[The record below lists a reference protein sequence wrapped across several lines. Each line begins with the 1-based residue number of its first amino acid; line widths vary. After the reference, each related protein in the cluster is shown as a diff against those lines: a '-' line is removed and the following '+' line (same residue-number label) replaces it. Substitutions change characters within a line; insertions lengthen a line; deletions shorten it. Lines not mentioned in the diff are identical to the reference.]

1 VRRLLALSRTTH
13 GLLDM
18 AAPAF
23 CALLWLGEIPAWQ
36 TVLLALATGFAAY
49 TSIYALN
56 DLMGMRTD
64 RQKCSVCASRTGFS
78 VEASPDRY
86 PLAKNVLSVRG
97 AALWAAGWFGAALGG
112 SYLLNPMIVLLLVG
126 AAILEAVYCLLLK
139 VTYLRTL
146 ISGMVKSSGPV
157 AAVLVVDPR
166 PAPAMLILLFAW
178 VFFWEIGGQN
188 IPSDWNDTAEDRRV
202 DAKTIPI
209 CFGSEK
215 AGRAIMVALALSVIA
230 SMFLPVIS
238 PASLGWRYA
247 VISLL
252 LGYGLL
258 LRPAVRLLSLKEG
271 RLAARL
277 FDTASYYPLAQF
289 AVIATFLL
297 GDRFVW

>member
-1 VRRLLALSRTTH
+1 VRRLFALSRTTH

-23 CALLWLGEIPAWQ
+23 CALLWLGEIPSWQ
-36 TVLLALATGFAAY
+36 TILLALATGFAAY

-64 RQKCSVCASRTGFS
+64 REKCSGCASRTGFS

-86 PLAKNVLSVRG
+86 PLARNVLSVRS
-97 AALWAAGWFGAALGG
+97 AVLWAAGWFGAAVAG

-126 AAILEAVYCLLLK
+126 AAILEIVYCLLLR

-146 ISGMVKSSGPV
+146 ISGLVKSSGPI

-166 PAPAMLILLFAW
+166 PAPAMLLLLFLW

-188 IPSDWNDTAEDRRV
+188 IPSDWNDTAEDRRAN
-202 DAKTIPI
+202 AKTIPI
-209 CFGSEK
+209 CFGREK
-215 AGRAIMVALALSVIA
+215 AGLAIMAALGLSVIA
-230 SMFLPVIS
+230 SVFLPVIS
-238 PASLGWRYA
+238 PARLGWRYA

-258 LRPAVRLLSLKEG
+258 LRPAVRLLLSKEG
-271 RLAARL
+271 SLAARL
-277 FDTASYYPLAQF
+277 FDAASFYPLAQF
-289 AVIATFLL
+289 AVIATLLL

>member
-1 VRRLLALSRTTH
+1 MSRLFALSRTSH

-23 CALLWLGEIPAWQ
+23 CALVWLGQIPSWQ
-36 TVLLALATGFAAY
+36 TILLALATGFAAY

-64 RQKCSVCASRTGFS
+64 REKCSGCAGRTGFS

-86 PLAKNVLSVRG
+86 PLARNVLSMRS
-97 AALWAAGWFGAALGG
+97 AALWTAGWFAAALAG
-112 SYLLNPMIVLLLVG
+112 SYVLNPTIMALLVG
-126 AAILEAVYCLLLK
+126 AAGLEVVYCLLLK

-146 ISGMVKSSGPV
+146 ISGLVKSSGPI
-157 AAVLVVDPR
+157 AAVLVIDPR
-166 PAPAMLILLFAW
+166 PAPGMLLLLFAW

-188 IPSDWNDTAEDRRV
+188 IPSDWNDTAEDKRV
-202 DAKTIPI
+202 SAKTIPI
-209 CFGSEK
+209 CFGCEK
-215 AGRAIMVALALSVIA
+215 AGLVIMAALALSVAA
-230 SMFLPVIS
+230 SVFLPVIS
-238 PASLGWRYA
+238 PARLGWRYA

-252 LGYGLL
+252 LGYVLL
-258 LRPAVRLLSLKEG
+258 LRPAVRLLLLKEG

-277 FDTASYYPLAQF
+277 FDMASFYPLAQF